1 MKKITYFS
9 LFVAVLFTA
18 FACSSSPK
26 SQPQAEPVSEVQLQA
41 PGDVAKG
48 YLELAVAGD
57 YEKLVAAVAVTG
69 DVTAED
75 LEKQKE
81 AILTS
86 LKEGAA
92 NSAIEGKGGV
102 KSVEIVS
109 EEVSE
114 DGNSAK
120 VVLKQTFGNDE
131 TQEQTYDLVK
141 QEDTWK
147 WVFSAPLQ

>member
-9 LFVAVLFTA
+9 LFVTVLFTV

-26 SQPQAEPVSEVQLQA
+26 SQPQSEPESEAQVQS
-41 PGDVAKG
+41 PGDVAKEYLG
-48 YLELAVAGD
+48 YAVAGD
-57 YEKLVAAVAVTG
+57 YEKLVAAVVVTG

-86 LKEGAA
+86 LKESTV
-92 NSAIEGKGGV
+92 NSAITEKGGV
-102 KSVEIVS
+102 KSVDIVS
-109 EEVSE
+109 ETVSE
-114 DGNSAK
+114 DGNSAQ
-120 VVLKQTFGNDE
+120 VVLKQTFENDE
-131 TQEQTYDLVK
+131 TQEQTYNLVK

-147 WVFSAPLQ
+147 WVFSLAL

>member
-9 LFVAVLFTA
+9 SFVAVLFTV
-18 FACSSSPK
+18 FACSSPK
-26 SQPQAEPVSEVQLQA
+26 SQPQSEPESEVQVQT
-41 PGDVAKG
+41 PGEVAKT
-48 YLELAVAGD
+48 YLEYAVAED

-86 LKEGAA
+86 LKESSV
-92 NSAIEGKGGV
+92 NSAIEEKGGV
-102 KSVEIVS
+102 KSIDVVS
-109 EEVSE
+109 ENISE
-114 DGNSAK
+114 DGNSAQ
-120 VVLKQTFGNDE
+120 VVLKQTFENDE

-141 QEDTWK
+141 QEDSWK
-147 WVFSAPLQ
+147 WLFNAAVQ